1 MHTALV
7 GAEVQIKMWYIYSM
21 GKCQTGNAIADQDA
35 KHRTPCTAVETRA
48 GPASQ
53 EDSRPVSNKADHRIP
68 QSHTWAFT
76 N

>member
-48 GPASQ
+48 GPAS
-53 EDSRPVSNKADHRIP
+53 
-68 QSHTWAFT
+68 
-76 N
+76 